1 MEDFEKKI
9 EKDVVIE
16 VVNLSRATWKEAI
29 QFKAILEE
37 DVEKKF
43 RKLVVD
49 ISQCE
54 FLDSTFLGTL
64 VLAKKSI
71 NKIGGE
77 IAKFDS
83 LFWQNLNEQRHE
95 FFQNSINL
103 WRLCVPS
110 ATPELELAGDWFYDW
125 GGGLR
130 WLKTEAS
137 AQHIFAVA
145 KQAQGHALLF
155 RGKDRSGDVFQPLSG
170 KLQQLNKNLKQAFD
184 PEGLFNPY
192 RIYRDW

>member
-16 VVNLSRATWKEAI
+16 VVNLSRATWKEANE
-29 QFKAILEE
+29 FKRILEE

-54 FLDSTFLGTL
+54 FLDSTFLGAL

-77 IAKFDS
+77 LKIVEPPSVFKVLREKTSTLQVFDS
-83 LFWQNLNEQRHE
+83 YKSLEDAV
-95 FFQNSINL
+95 NS
-103 WRLCVPS
+103 
-110 ATPELELAGDWFYDW
+110 F
-125 GGGLR
+125 
-130 WLKTEAS
+130 
-137 AQHIFAVA
+137 
-145 KQAQGHALLF
+145 
-155 RGKDRSGDVFQPLSG
+155 
-170 KLQQLNKNLKQAFD
+170 
-184 PEGLFNPY
+184 
-192 RIYRDW
+192 

>member
-77 IAKFDS
+77 LKIVEPPSVFKVLREKTSTLQVFDS
-83 LFWQNLNEQRHE
+83 YK
-95 FFQNSINL
+95 S
-103 WRLCVPS
+103 
-110 ATPELELAGDWFYDW
+110 LED
-125 GGGLR
+125 
-130 WLKTEAS
+130 
-137 AQHIFAVA
+137 AVDSF
-145 KQAQGHALLF
+145 K
-155 RGKDRSGDVFQPLSG
+155 
-170 KLQQLNKNLKQAFD
+170 
-184 PEGLFNPY
+184 
-192 RIYRDW
+192 